1 MKNINRI
8 DQLNNN
14 GTYKYIGF
22 MANEPT
28 TFKGEKDGKE
38 NAVLEVEILG
48 SNYHLFSDEK
58 DNLFHIISTRFIG
71 ANVEKPFGCFTKYM
85 SNFNS
90 NIEFIVSNNGID
102 VKENG
107 VKINLED
114 VV

>member
-8 DQLNNN
+8 EQLNNN

-48 SNYHLFSDEK
+48 SN
-58 DNLFHIISTRFIG
+58 
-71 ANVEKPFGCFTKYM
+71 
-85 SNFNS
+85 
-90 NIEFIVSNNGID
+90 
-102 VKENG
+102 
-107 VKINLED
+107 
-114 VV
+114 